1 MNRQLR
7 ADSALLMVSL
17 IWGATFVMVKQAV
30 THVGPLTFIA
40 LRFTLAGLAMILLFH
55 RRLRTVSRRELAA
68 GGLIGVFL
76 FAGYA
81 FQTAGLQLTTVSK
94 AGFITGLY
102 VVIVPLAAWAWLR
115 RPPGWS
121 ALAGVLLAM
130 AGLAL
135 LTLQIDE
142 RVTIGQGDLLVLV
155 GAVSFAL
162 HIAAIGAFA
171 PHMDALALAT
181 IQIAATAIIAGPA
194 ALLVETPTWPIYGQV
209 WFAVAFTGVLA
220 TCVAFG
226 IQTVA
231 QVFTSP
237 THTALIFATEPV
249 FAALFGVLLAGEW
262 LSDRAWLGCGLILT
276 GMLIAKLRPRETA
289 TARTTPTTPTLDP
302 QA

>member
-1 MNRQLR
+1 MR